1 MKKLSNAEIGRQIN
15 QDGSNLTRL
24 KVKNHDKYE
33 ILKLGTYIFMENI
46 KEDELIS
53 WIEAYKKMK
62 ESLVI

>member
-1 MKKLSNAEIGRQIN
+1 VKKLSNAEIGRQIN

-24 KVKNHDKYE
+24 KVKNPDKYE

-53 WIEAYKKMK
+53 WIEAYKK
-62 ESLVI
+62 

>member
-1 MKKLSNAEIGRQIN
+1 VKKLSNAEIGRQIN

-24 KVKNHDKYE
+24 KVKNPDKYE

>member
-24 KVKNHDKYE
+24 KVKNPDKYE